1 MFLCPKRLAFL
12 YLEPLAREPYRLH
25 LLLQDRT
32 RMSRAKILIVYV
44 GIDLLIVAGVV
55 WCVFHRLPVRQYF
68 LPAMVLFVLNGL
80 WLVVMT
86 VRKTPQK
93 K

>member
-1 MFLCPKRLAFL
+1 
-12 YLEPLAREPYRLH
+12 
-25 LLLQDRT
+25 
-32 RMSRAKILIVYV
+32 MSRGWIFLIFVLV
-44 GIDLLIVAGVV
+44 DLLIVAGVV
-55 WCVFHRLPVRQYF
+55 WCVFHRMPVNQYF
-68 LPAMVLFVLNGL
+68 LPAIVLFVLNGI